1 MKEKKIN
8 LRAASVRSS
17 GYLDWDLTL
26 RALVLENYTVLQ
38 QYLVSKPIKTDWLKT
53 REEKNVMF
61 DD

>member
-1 MKEKKIN
+1 MKVKKNKFKSCEHEI
-8 LRAASVRSS
+8 VR
-17 GYLDWDLTL
+17 LDWDLTL

-38 QYLVSKPIKTDWLKT
+38 QYLVSKPIKTDWRQT